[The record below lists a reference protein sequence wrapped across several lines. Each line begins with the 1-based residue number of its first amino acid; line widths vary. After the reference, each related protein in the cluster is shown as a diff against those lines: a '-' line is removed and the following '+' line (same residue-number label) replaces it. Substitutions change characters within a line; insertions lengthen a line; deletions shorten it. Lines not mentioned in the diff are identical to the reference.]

1 MPVALRDYQSTTTCV
16 AESAESITR
25 LLKSPNTGVPVN
37 HTQNG
42 AEQVLSG
49 KILNGVPCSVMMLIK
64 LLQLTAVSASMRH
77 ANTTQGD
84 RAGDT
89 DTVVLLQRAKFRR
102 FCWRESE
109 SEQLTHIS
117 TVCVGS

>member
-49 KILNGVPCSVMMLIK
+49 KILNGSLFCNNDAYQAAATHRSLCK
-64 LLQLTAVSASMRH
+64 H
-77 ANTTQGD
+77 AACQHNTG
-84 RAGDT
+84 
-89 DTVVLLQRAKFRR
+89 
-102 FCWRESE
+102 
-109 SEQLTHIS
+109 
-117 TVCVGS
+117 